1 MKSFLL
7 TATCLLLVRILLG
20 QDLSIDEQVLKKIRD
35 EGINRSQVE
44 ELAYYLIDY
53 SGPKLSNSEGYQR
66 AAQWAVKQLT
76 EWGLEEA
83 HLEAWGDF
91 GRGWQIDKTY
101 TAMKSPYY
109 FPLIATPKAWSHST
123 EGLITGEVVVLQAT
137 NAEELD
143 QYKGQLAGKIVL
155 FPSEES
161 SAPTFKPDAT
171 RKSEE
176 EMAKIAAPPVQKER
190 RYSAEQIAQY
200 WAKRALTE
208 KLDTFLI
215 QEKALGIIRG
225 TRGRHG
231 TFFTSNGASYAP
243 DAPWRLPE
251 WEMAPE
257 HANLMARLI
266 AKGENVVV
274 EAEAKTRFTEETT
287 AYNVIAEIPG
297 TDKKLKPELVML
309 GAHLD
314 SWHAATGATDNAA
327 GCIVMMEAVRILQ
340 ACGLKPKRTIRIA
353 LWSGEEQGLY
363 GSRHYVKKHFA
374 DQNDMQLKPAH
385 DKLSAYYNLDNG
397 GGRIRGIYLQ
407 ENAAAK
413 PYFEAWLA
421 PFSDLIETPT
431 ITLQNTGATDH
442 ISFDAVGLP
451 AFQFI
456 QDNLEY
462 GTRTHHSNMDL
473 RERLIMEDLK
483 QMAVIVAGIVYH
495 TAQAKEKIPRK
506 ALPAPAPSPY
516 E

>member
-1 MKSFLL
+1 MKYFLL
-7 TATCLLLVRILLG
+7 TLLCILQTLALFG
-20 QDLSIDEQVLKKIRD
+20 QTPGIDKQAIAKIRD
-35 EGINRSQVE
+35 EGLNRSQIE
-44 ELAYYLIDY
+44 ELTYFLTDY
-53 SGPKLSNSEGYQR
+53 SGPRLSNSEGYQR
-66 AAQWAVKQLT
+66 AAQWAVAQLS
-76 EWGLEEA
+76 EWGLKEA

-91 GRGWQIDKTY
+91 GRGWQVEKTY
-101 TAMKSPYY
+101 TAMKAPYY
-109 FPLIATPKAWSHST
+109 FPLIAMPKAWSHST
-123 EGLITGEVVVLQAT
+123 NGLITGEVVVLQAD

-143 QYKGQLAGKIVL
+143 QYRGKLAGKVIL
-155 FPSEES
+155 FPSDDT

-171 RKSEE
+171 RKSDE
-176 EMAKIAAPPVQKER
+176 EMAKIAAPPVKKEN
-190 RYSAEQIAQY
+190 RYTAEQIAQY
-200 WAKRALTE
+200 WAKRALQE

-215 QEKALGIIRG
+215 QEKALGILRG

-231 TFFTSNGASYAP
+231 TFFTSNGGSYAT

-266 AKGENVVV
+266 AKGEKVVV
-274 EAEAKTRFTEETT
+274 EAEAQTRFIEDTK

-297 TDKKLKPELVML
+297 SDKKLKPELVML

-340 ACGLKPKRTIRIA
+340 ACELKPKRTIRIA

-374 DQNDMQLKPAH
+374 DQNDMQLTPEH
-385 DKLSAYYNLDNG
+385 ENFSAYYNLDNG

-473 RERLIMEDLK
+473 RERLIMDDLK
-483 QMAVIVAGIVYH
+483 QMAVIVASIVYH
-495 TAQAKEKIPRK
+495 TAQAEDKIPRK